1 MRARDNLT
9 ITDVLLVPAQG
20 AFFYDDQ
27 LAIREGVV
35 SDGFTYKGKPRT
47 PGFTAIRMPA
57 EALSIGLK
65 LSDGV
70 IVWGDMMSV
79 QYAGA
84 AGRDPVFNGE
94 VIGRLARRGVVP
106 RLKGLPV
113 VSFRDACAAS
123 LAGGDERLPLAVSYG
138 VSQALLQAAAHA
150 YRCTMAEIVCREF
163 DLPIPDKGVPLY
175 AQSGDQRQ
183 INVDKMILRRIDVL
197 PHGLI
202 NSREKFGP
210 KGKTFLEFATW
221 VARRVREL
229 GGDSYRPTLHFDVYG
244 WIGLEIGLSPAD
256 IAAFIAK
263 AADRV
268 GGLQLSIESPAD
280 YGSMDLQLERYAEI
294 VACLRKLGSPAR
306 IAVDEYCN
314 TVDDIERFA
323 KARAAHAIQIKTPDV
338 GSFVD
343 IVRAVLHCKAHGV
356 GAFVGGSCVET
367 DLSARVTTHVA
378 VATQAEMMLAKPGMG
393 VDEGVSI
400 VGNEQ
405 SRLLAILNSARH
417 GKQKEDRR

>member
-1 MRARDNLT
+1 MALAGHNLT
-9 ITDVLLVPAQG
+9 VSDVLLVPAQG

-27 LAIREGVV
+27 LAIRQGAA
-35 SDGFTYKGKPRT
+35 SDGFTYQGKPRT

-57 EALSIGLK
+57 EALSVGLK

-84 AGRDPVFNGE
+84 GGRDPVFNTKA
-94 VIGRLARRGVVP
+94 IMDLTRRAVVP

-113 VSFRDACAAS
+113 DSFLDACS
-123 LAGGDERLPLAVSYG
+123 AGLMGGKERLPLAVSYG
-138 VSQALLQAAAHA
+138 VSQALLLAAAHSH
-150 YRCTMAEIVCREF
+150 RCTMAEIICREF
-163 DLPIPDKGVPLY
+163 DLPVPDSAVPLY

-183 INVDKMILRRIDVL
+183 INVDKMILRRVDVL

-202 NSREKFGP
+202 NSREKFGA
-210 KGKTFLEFATW
+210 KGETFLEFAKW

-229 GGDSYRPTLHFDVYG
+229 GGDGYTPILHFDVYG

-256 IAAFIAK
+256 VAAFIAR
-263 AADRV
+263 AADCV
-268 GGLQLSIESPAD
+268 GGFQLNIESPAD
-280 YGSMDLQLERYAEI
+280 YGSTDLQLERYGEI
-294 VACLRKLGSPAR
+294 MDCLRTAGSSAR
-306 IAVDEYCN
+306 IVVDEYCN
-314 TVDDIERFA
+314 TIDDIERFA
-323 KARAAHAIQIKTPDV
+323 RLRAAHAIQIKTPDV
-338 GSFVD
+338 GSLVD
-343 IVRAVLHCKAHGV
+343 VVRGVLHCKVHGV

-367 DLSARVTTHVA
+367 DLSARATTHVA

-393 VDEGVSI
+393 VDEGISI

-405 SRLLAILNSARH
+405 SRLLAILRAAGHR
-417 GKQKEDRR
+417 